1 MTIKETQQLIN
12 RYLEG
17 ETSPEEERQL
27 ALELQGD
34 DLPEEWQAIRMM
46 LGELTIGEAEYD
58 SIMEQRKEKQ
68 RKQEQKKPSAILVV
82 LRAITSI
89 AAIYLVGL
97 FFWLQQTPELK
108 TETAYN
114 QGKPTPTTTSY
125 CTEGTPREILTCY
138 MERRKAQPHFYQQ
151 IKKMTYENK

>member
-1 MTIKETQQLIN
+1 MTNKEIQQLIN
-12 RYLEG
+12 QYLEG

-27 ALELQGD
+27 ARELQRD

-46 LGELTIGEAEYD
+46 LGELTMGEAEYD
-58 SIMEQRKEKQ
+58 AIMEQRKH
-68 RKQEQKKPSAILVV
+68 KPSAV
-82 LRAITSI
+82 LIAIRTITSM

-97 FFWLQQTPELK
+97 FFWLQQTPEQK

-114 QGKPTPTTTSY
+114 PGKPTPQASY

-138 MERRKAQPHFYQQ
+138 LEQRKAQPHIYQQ
-151 IKKMTYENK
+151 LKKMTYENK

>member
-1 MTIKETQQLIN
+1 MTNKEIQQLIN
-12 RYLEG
+12 KYLEG
-17 ETSPEEERQL
+17 ETTPEEERQL

-34 DLPEEWQAIRMM
+34 NQSEEWQAIRLM
-46 LGELTIGEAEYD
+46 LGELTMGEAEYD
-58 SIMEQRKEKQ
+58 AIMEQRKEK
-68 RKQEQKKPSAILVV
+68 PSAILIA
-82 LRAITSI
+82 LRTISSI

-114 QGKPTPTTTSY
+114 TGKPTPPTSY

-138 MERRKAQPHFYQQ
+138 LERRKAQPHIYQQ
-151 IKKMTYENK
+151 LKQKIYENQ

>member
-1 MTIKETQQLIN
+1 MTNKEIQQLIN

-27 ALELQGD
+27 ALELQSN

-58 SIMEQRKEKQ
+58 SIMEKRKEKQ
-68 RKQEQKKPSAILVV
+68 RKPSAV
-82 LRAITSI
+82 LIAIRTITSI

-97 FFWLQQTPELK
+97 FFWLQQTPEIR

-114 QGKPTPTTTSY
+114 QGKPTAKTSY
-125 CTEGTPREILTCY
+125 CTEGTPREILMCY

-151 IKKMTYENK
+151 IKKMTYESK

>member
-1 MTIKETQQLIN
+1 MTNKEIQQLIN
-12 RYLEG
+12 KYLEG

-34 DLPEEWQAIRMM
+34 DQPEEWQAIRQM

-68 RKQEQKKPSAILVV
+68 RKPSALLV
-82 LRAITSI
+82 AIRTISSI

-108 TETAYN
+108 TKTAYN
-114 QGKPTPTTTSY
+114 QGKPAPPTSY
-125 CTEGTPREILTCY
+125 CTEGTPREILMCY
-138 MERRKAQPHFYQQ
+138 MERRKAQPHIYQQ
-151 IKKMTYENK
+151 LKQKIYENQ

>member
-1 MTIKETQQLIN
+1 MTNKEIQQLIN
-12 RYLEG
+12 KYLEG
-17 ETSPEEERQL
+17 ETSLEEERQL
-27 ALELQGD
+27 ALALQGD
-34 DLPEEWQAIRMM
+34 DMPEEWQAIRLM
-46 LGELTIGEAEYD
+46 LGELTMGEAEYD
-58 SIMEQRKEKQ
+58 NIMEQRKEK
-68 RKQEQKKPSAILVV
+68 PSAILIA
-82 LRAITSI
+82 LRTISSI

-114 QGKPTPTTTSY
+114 TSKPTPPTSY
-125 CTEGTPREILTCY
+125 CTEGTPREILMCY

>member
-1 MTIKETQQLIN
+1 MTNKEIQQLIN
-12 RYLEG
+12 KYLEG
-17 ETSPEEERQL
+17 ETSPEEERLL

-34 DLPEEWQAIRMM
+34 DQPEEWQAIRQM

-58 SIMEQRKEKQ
+58 NIMEQRKH
-68 RKQEQKKPSAILVV
+68 KPSAV
-82 LRAITSI
+82 LIAIRTITSA

-114 QGKPTPTTTSY
+114 PGKPTPQASY
-125 CTEGTPREILTCY
+125 CTEGTPREILACY
-138 MERRKAQPHFYQQ
+138 LEKRKAQPHYYQQ
-151 IKKMTYENK
+151 LKKMTYENK

>member
-1 MTIKETQQLIN
+1 MTNKEIQQLIN
-12 RYLEG
+12 KYLEG

-46 LGELTIGEAEYD
+46 LGELTMGEAEYD
-58 SIMEQRKEKQ
+58 AIMEQRKEK
-68 RKQEQKKPSAILVV
+68 PSAILIA
-82 LRAITSI
+82 LRTISSI

-97 FFWLQQTPELK
+97 FFWLQQTPEIK

-114 QGKPTPTTTSY
+114 QDRPTPPTSY

-138 MERRKAQPHFYQQ
+138 LERRKAQPHFYQQ
-151 IKKMTYENK
+151 LKQKIYENQ

>member
-1 MTIKETQQLIN
+1 MTNKEIQQLIN
-12 RYLEG
+12 KYLEG

-46 LGELTIGEAEYD
+46 LGELTMGEAEYD
-58 SIMEQRKEKQ
+58 AIMEQRKEK
-68 RKQEQKKPSAILVV
+68 PSAILIA
-82 LRAITSI
+82 LRTISSI

-114 QGKPTPTTTSY
+114 HGKPTPPTSY

-138 MERRKAQPHFYQQ
+138 LERRKAQPHFYQQ
-151 IKKMTYENK
+151 LKQKIYENQ

>member
-1 MTIKETQQLIN
+1 MTNKEIQQLIN
-12 RYLEG
+12 KYLEG

-34 DLPEEWQAIRMM
+34 NLPEEWQAIRLM

-68 RKQEQKKPSAILVV
+68 RKPSALLV
-82 LRAITSI
+82 AIRTISSM

-114 QGKPTPTTTSY
+114 QGKPTPQTSY
-125 CTEGTPREILTCY
+125 CTEGTPREILMCY
-138 MERRKAQPHFYQQ
+138 MERRKAQPHYYQQ
-151 IKKMTYENK
+151 LKKMTYENQ

>member
-1 MTIKETQQLIN
+1 MTNKEIQQLIN
-12 RYLEG
+12 KYLEG

-34 DLPEEWQAIRMM
+34 DLPEEWQAIRLM
-46 LGELTIGEAEYD
+46 LGELTMGEAEYD
-58 SIMEQRKEKQ
+58 AIMEQRKEK
-68 RKQEQKKPSAILVV
+68 PSAILIA
-82 LRAITSI
+82 LRTISSI

-138 MERRKAQPHFYQQ
+138 LEKRKAQPHYYQQ
-151 IKKMTYENK
+151 LKKMTYESK

>member
-1 MTIKETQQLIN
+1 MTNEKIQQLIN
-12 RYLEG
+12 KYLEG

-27 ALELQGD
+27 ALELQRD
-34 DLPEEWQAIRMM
+34 DMPEEWQAIRLM
-46 LGELTIGEAEYD
+46 LGELTMGEAEYD
-58 SIMEQRKEKQ
+58 AIMEQR
-68 RKQEQKKPSAILVV
+68 EQKQQKKASAILVA

-114 QGKPTPTTTSY
+114 PGKPTPTTTSY

-138 MERRKAQPHFYQQ
+138 LEKRKAQPHYYQQ
-151 IKKMTYENK
+151 LKKMTYENQ

>member
-1 MTIKETQQLIN
+1 MTNEKIQQLIN

-27 ALELQGD
+27 AHELQGD
-34 DLPEEWQAIRMM
+34 NLPEEWQVIRLM
-46 LGELTIGEAEYD
+46 LGELTIGEAEYNA
-58 SIMEQRKEKQ
+58 IMEQRKENQ
-68 RKQEQKKPSAILVV
+68 RKPSALLIVI
-82 LRAITSI
+82 RAITSI

-114 QGKPTPTTTSY
+114 QGKPTAKTSY
-125 CTEGTPREILTCY
+125 CTEGTPREILMCY
-138 MERRKAQPHFYQQ
+138 LEHRQAQPD
-151 IKKMTYENK
+151 TYKQLKRMNYEDQ

>member
-1 MTIKETQQLIN
+1 MTNKEIQQLIN
-12 RYLEG
+12 KYLEG

-34 DLPEEWQAIRMM
+34 DQPEEWQAIRQM

-68 RKQEQKKPSAILVV
+68 RKPSALLV
-82 LRAITSI
+82 AIRTISSM
-89 AAIYLVGL
+89 AYLVGL

-114 QGKPTPTTTSY
+114 QGKPTAKTSY
-125 CTEGTPREILTCY
+125 CTEGTPREILMCY
-138 MERRKAQPHFYQQ
+138 LEHRQAQPD
-151 IKKMTYENK
+151 TYKQLKRMNYEDQ

>member
-1 MTIKETQQLIN
+1 MTNKEIQQLIN
-12 RYLEG
+12 KYLEG

-27 ALELQGD
+27 ARELQGD
-34 DLPEEWQAIRMM
+34 NLPEEWQAIRLM
-46 LGELTIGEAEYD
+46 LGELSMGEAEYD
-58 SIMEQRKEKQ
+58 TIMEQRK
-68 RKQEQKKPSAILVV
+68 QEQQKQKPSAVLVV
-82 LRAITSI
+82 LRTITSI

-97 FFWLQQTPELK
+97 FFWLQQTPEIK

-114 QGKPTPTTTSY
+114 QDRPTPSTTY
-125 CTEGTPREILTCY
+125 CTEGTPREILMCY

>member
-1 MTIKETQQLIN
+1 MTNKEIQQLIN
-12 RYLEG
+12 KYLEG

-34 DLPEEWQAIRMM
+34 DMPEEWQAIRMM

-58 SIMEQRKEKQ
+58 AIMEQRKEK
-68 RKQEQKKPSAILVV
+68 PSAILIA
-82 LRAITSI
+82 LRTISSI

-114 QGKPTPTTTSY
+114 QGKPTPPTSY

-138 MERRKAQPHFYQQ
+138 LERRKAQPHFYQQ

>member
-1 MTIKETQQLIN
+1 MTNEKIQQLIN

-34 DLPEEWQAIRMM
+34 NLPEEWQAIRLM
-46 LGELTIGEAEYD
+46 LGELTMGEAEYD
-58 SIMEQRKEKQ
+58 NIMEQRKEK
-68 RKQEQKKPSAILVV
+68 PSAILIA
-82 LRAITSI
+82 LRTISSI

-97 FFWLQQTPELK
+97 FLWLQQTPETK
-108 TETAYN
+108 TETTYN

-125 CTEGTPREILTCY
+125 CTEGTPREILMCY
-138 MERRKAQPHFYQQ
+138 LEHRQAQPD
-151 IKKMTYENK
+151 TYKQLKRMNYEDQ

>member
-1 MTIKETQQLIN
+1 MTNKEIQQLIN

-34 DLPEEWQAIRMM
+34 NLPEEWQAIRLM
-46 LGELTIGEAEYD
+46 LGELTMGEAEYD
-58 SIMEQRKEKQ
+58 NIMEQRKEK
-68 RKQEQKKPSAILVV
+68 PSAILIA
-82 LRAITSI
+82 LRTISSI

-114 QGKPTPTTTSY
+114 QGKPTAKTSY
-125 CTEGTPREILTCY
+125 CTEGTPREILMCY
-138 MERRKAQPHFYQQ
+138 MERRKAQPHYYQQ
-151 IKKMTYENK
+151 LKKMTYENQ

>member
-1 MTIKETQQLIN
+1 MTNKEIQQLIN
-12 RYLEG
+12 KYLEG

-27 ALELQGD
+27 ARELQRD
-34 DLPEEWQAIRMM
+34 NLPEEWQAIRLM
-46 LGELTIGEAEYD
+46 LGELTMGEAEYD
-58 SIMEQRKEKQ
+58 AIMEQRKEKQ
-68 RKQEQKKPSAILVV
+68 RKPSAV
-82 LRAITSI
+82 LIAIRTISSI

-114 QGKPTPTTTSY
+114 QDRPTPSTTY
-125 CTEGTPREILTCY
+125 CTEGTPREILMCY

>member
-1 MTIKETQQLIN
+1 MTNKEIQQLIN
-12 RYLEG
+12 KYLEG

-46 LGELTIGEAEYD
+46 LGELTMGEAEYD
-58 SIMEQRKEKQ
+58 AIMEQRKEKQ
-68 RKQEQKKPSAILVV
+68 RKPSALLV
-82 LRAITSI
+82 AIRTISSM

-125 CTEGTPREILTCY
+125 CTEGTPREILMCY
-138 MERRKAQPHFYQQ
+138 LEHRQAQPD
-151 IKKMTYENK
+151 TYKQLKRMNYEDQ

>member
-1 MTIKETQQLIN
+1 MTNKEIQQLIN
-12 RYLEG
+12 KYLEG

-27 ALELQGD
+27 ARELQGD
-34 DLPEEWQAIRMM
+34 DMPEEWQAIRLM
-46 LGELTIGEAEYD
+46 LGELTMGEAEYD
-58 SIMEQRKEKQ
+58 AIMEQ
-68 RKQEQKKPSAILVV
+68 RKQEQKKPSAILVA
-82 LRAITSI
+82 LRTITSV

-125 CTEGTPREILTCY
+125 CTEGTPREILMCY

>member
-1 MTIKETQQLIN
+1 MTNKEIQQLIN
-12 RYLEG
+12 KYLEG

-34 DLPEEWQAIRMM
+34 NLPEEWQAIRQM

-58 SIMEQRKEKQ
+58 AIMEQRKEKE
-68 RKQEQKKPSAILVV
+68 RKPSALLV
-82 LRAITSI
+82 AIRTISSM

-114 QGKPTPTTTSY
+114 QGKPTPQTSY
-125 CTEGTPREILTCY
+125 CTEGTPREILMCY
-138 MERRKAQPHFYQQ
+138 LEKRKAQPHYYQQ
-151 IKKMTYENK
+151 LKKMTYENQ

>member
-1 MTIKETQQLIN
+1 MTNKEIQQLIN

-34 DLPEEWQAIRMM
+34 NLSEEWQAIRLM
-46 LGELTIGEAEYD
+46 LGELSMGEAEYD
-58 SIMEQRKEKQ
+58 TIMEQRKEK
-68 RKQEQKKPSAILVV
+68 PSAILIA
-82 LRAITSI
+82 LRTISSI

-114 QGKPTPTTTSY
+114 QGKPTPSTTY
-125 CTEGTPREILTCY
+125 CTEGTPREILMCY

-151 IKKMTYENK
+151 IKKMTYENQ

>member
-1 MTIKETQQLIN
+1 MTNKEIQQLIN
-12 RYLEG
+12 KYMEG

-34 DLPEEWQAIRMM
+34 DLPEEWKAIKMM

-58 SIMEQRKEKQ
+58 NIMEQRKH
-68 RKQEQKKPSAILVV
+68 KPSALLIVI
-82 LRAITSI
+82 RTITSI

-97 FFWLQQTPELK
+97 FFWLQQTPEIK

-114 QGKPTPTTTSY
+114 QDRPTPSTTY
-125 CTEGTPREILTCY
+125 CTEGTPREILMCY
-138 MERRKAQPHFYQQ
+138 LERRKAQPHIYQQ
-151 IKKMTYENK
+151 LKQKIYENQ

>member
-1 MTIKETQQLIN
+1 MTNKEIQQLIN
-12 RYLEG
+12 KYMEG

-34 DLPEEWQAIRMM
+34 DLPEEWKAIQMM
-46 LGELTIGEAEYD
+46 LGELTMGEAEYD

-68 RKQEQKKPSAILVV
+68 RKPSAV
-82 LRAITSI
+82 LIAIRTISSM

-114 QGKPTPTTTSY
+114 QGKPTPQTSY
-125 CTEGTPREILTCY
+125 CTEGTPREILACY
-138 MERRKAQPHFYQQ
+138 LEHRQAQPDTYKQL
-151 IKKMTYENK
+151 KRMNYENQ